1 MNTRIA
7 IFLKRKIK
15 NMSSIDLFF
24 HNVKVYTGMLF
35 QETNLMLSKFNIT
48 KNQIKPSRISK
59 KKKCINN
66 KTVDT
71 A

>member
-1 MNTRIA
+1 
-7 IFLKRKIK
+7 
-15 NMSSIDLFF
+15 MSSIDLFF

-71 A
+71 E